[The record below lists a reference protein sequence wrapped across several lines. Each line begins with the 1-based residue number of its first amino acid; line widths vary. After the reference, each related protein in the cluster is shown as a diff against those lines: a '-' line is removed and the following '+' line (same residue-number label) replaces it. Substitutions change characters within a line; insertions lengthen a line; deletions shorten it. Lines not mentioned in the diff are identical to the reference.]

1 MDAHD
6 GFAGNLLYILSVSSF
21 TSWGNEN
28 ILVSSHLLSSCI
40 KVSRVV
46 NNMCLITATGVYLLC
61 AGYSP
66 EY

>member
-1 MDAHD
+1 MDVHD
-6 GFAGNLLYILSVSSF
+6 GFASNLLYILSVSSF

-28 ILVSSHLLSSCI
+28 ILVSSPLLSSCI

-46 NNMCLITATGVYLLC
+46 NNKCLITATGMHLLC